1 MNSENLSKELVEKLS
16 IDELVDLK
24 IETDDLT
31 NDLEDII
38 RRCDKVLNSYN

>member
-1 MNSENLSKELVEKLS
+1 MFMNSENLSKELVEKLS

-24 IETDDLT
+24 IEADDLT

-38 RRCDKVLNSYN
+38 RRCDKVLNS